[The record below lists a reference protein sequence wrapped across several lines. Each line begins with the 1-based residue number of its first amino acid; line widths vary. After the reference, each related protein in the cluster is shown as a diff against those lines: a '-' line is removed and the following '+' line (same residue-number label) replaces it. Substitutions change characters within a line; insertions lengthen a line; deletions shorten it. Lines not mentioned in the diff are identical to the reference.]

1 MERSTNE
8 QSLLNRII
16 HGAKSS
22 VGLILCACS
31 AAGLAA
37 TVNFDVQTTL
47 SQPPVKSIKA
57 ETLKI
62 FVTDWQDYSG
72 VDGKGLYFD
81 IVHALFAEE
90 SIEPQFIHQPILRGI
105 ELLKRGKGD
114 AVLGLWHHRY
124 SIDGKQYLT
133 GGLPLDVEV
142 VSAVFPSNSDWNWQR
157 LRTEQD
163 ARYAWVKGYG
173 YDIDLNVPRQAQV
186 PASINGL
193 RMLKHNHIDGFI
205 DDLFYVSK
213 VLQAAPGFEVSDYRL
228 EPILTRNMYLAFQPN
243 ADGERWLAIY
253 RKNME
258 KLLQQGKLHA
268 LFKKWGLDYERVKYR
283 DLDRY

>member
-1 MERSTNE
+1 MEKLTNS
-8 QSLLNRII
+8 QSLSNRLI
-16 HGAKSS
+16 HWVKLS

-31 AAGLAA
+31 GAGLAA
-37 TVNFDVQTTL
+37 TVNSDVQTSL
-47 SQPPVKSIKA
+47 SHPPVKTTKA

-72 VDGKGLYFD
+72 VDGRGLYFD
-81 IVHALFAEE
+81 IVHALFANE
-90 SIEPQFIHQPILRGI
+90 SIEPQFIHQPIRRGV

-114 AVLGLWHHRY
+114 AVLGVWHHRY

-142 VSAVFPSNSDWNWQR
+142 VSAVFPSSSDWDWRR
-157 LRTEQD
+157 LSTEQG
-163 ARYAWVKGYG
+163 ARYAWVKGYE
-173 YDIDLNVPRQAQV
+173 YDVNLNVPRQAQV

-193 RMLKHNHIDGFI
+193 RMLKLNHIDGFI

-213 VLQAAPGFEVSDYRL
+213 VLQAAPGFEISDYRL

-268 LFKKWGLDYERVKYR
+268 LFKKWDLDYERVKYR